1 MRRFILIL
9 LTIAFLLTMVSCDTG
24 SLPLLPGMPETEK
37 ETEKV
42 LELDTTYMY
51 ELVPLR
57 IPDESLENLK
67 LVRSSAIKEDGTKQI
82 SDISID
88 DTHIQINYYMKYDG
102 KHKSYTAY
110 FDWEGNCV
118 QIVESPPIPRST
130 KYDDGYRYV
139 FVDYILPDGTLIGV
153 DCRTE
158 ANEFNLFHYTADGE
172 FLHDLYVEYTEEFF
186 SGTSF
191 AVREDRYAFCAYNHL
206 YIIDTDFNL
215 LHSCIPDVEVHYLF
229 FREDGTVCVQ
239 DWDGIL
245 WDIDPDTGVTTPMS
259 GTTKI
264 NYSQKLPLEFYRQ
277 EGTYYSVE
285 EDGIFYKP
293 IGSKDEAEKVLL
305 LDWLSSG
312 VVCKDTEVLAIPDD
326 EHMLIL
332 SKNNMDGVA
341 EYAVLRKVPQGT
353 TVAKEKV
360 ILRTYGL
367 PLILE
372 RAAAQ
377 FNRTNSDYH
386 IEVQDSY
393 PHYTED
399 RRKIYEDYEERI
411 STDLFG
417 TMAAGNIPDLFMPN
431 VYTGMLLLNLEKQGY
446 LADLSSLT
454 HRLTGSARG
463 AVTHGD
469 SCIQIPYVLTY
480 NTIATTVTDQ
490 PLTAE
495 LLTEYAAG
503 LEKGQYLFSEPIFLQ
518 KSLITAIQ
526 STFVDKA
533 SGTCSFET
541 PLFTDYL
548 EVLGSLESLTNV
560 KLGGIDPNT
569 VELAMTLDTLPRT
582 LKNGELP
589 FLFVPI
595 RNLRFMHL
603 LRILYDGNDYSFC
616 GFPDT
621 KLVVESLN
629 SLAVLKDGNCTEGA
643 MAFLEFLLSTEVQSS
658 EIIGSLGVPVTSDA
672 VRTWLDNDWYFTYYL
687 GDNYYYIQDNGK
699 MLGMLTGTKLEYV
712 FRQKEPDSPE
722 YELKMEI
729 QYTEAEKAA
738 ILSLLETESVSHH
751 ADPTLVNIINEEV
764 YTYLSS
770 DRSAEDTA
778 HILQSRVSTYL
789 AE

>member
-1 MRRFILIL
+1 MKCCLLLIL
-9 LTIAFLLTMVSCDTG
+9 SIVLFFHTTSCDG
-24 SLPLLPGMPETEK
+24 NNVPEVHISVNEPYKYIT
-37 ETEKV
+37 
-42 LELDTTYMY
+42 LDTTYMY
-51 ELVPLR
+51 ELVLLR
-57 IPDESLENLK
+57 IPEEYQNPIVYDMSFDN
-67 LVRSSAIKEDGTKQI
+67 A
-82 SDISID
+82 SIQL
-88 DTHIQINYYMKYDG
+88 THYIIDKDNKAVHYV
-102 KHKSYTAY
+102 SF
-110 FDWEGNCV
+110 FDWDGNHTKT
-118 QIVESPPIPRST
+118 IKLTEAPYST
-130 KYDDGYRYV
+130 KYDDLDRYMSMYYV
-139 FVDYILPDGTLIGV
+139 HPDGTFIGIDTRQENNELNLIQ
-153 DCRTE
+153 
-158 ANEFNLFHYTADGE
+158 YTADGE
-172 FLHDLYVEYTEEFF
+172 FIHDLYVTYDQWEY
-186 SGTSF
+186 SPALWVVS
-191 AVREDRYAFCAYNHL
+191 DDMYAYYMANHL

-215 LHSCIPDVEVHYLF
+215 LYSCVPDIVLNAIF
-229 FREDGTVCVQ
+229 FREDGSVCVQ

-245 WDIDPDTGVTTPMS
+245 RNIDPDTGVTSPLS

-264 NYSQKLPLEFYRQ
+264 NHSQNLPLEYYRQ
-277 EGTYYSVE
+277 EDTYYSVE
-285 EDGIFYKP
+285 ENGIYYKP
-293 IGSKDEAEKVLL
+293 FGSKDETEKVLL
-305 LDWLSSG
+305 LDWLASG
-312 VVCKDTEVLAIPDD
+312 VVSEDTEILAIPDD
-326 EHMLIL
+326 EHMLTL

-341 EYAVLRKVPQGT
+341 EYAVLRKVPEGT

-367 PLILE
+367 PLVLQ
-372 RAAAQ
+372 RAVAQ

-411 STDLFG
+411 SADLFG
-417 TMAAGNIPDLFMPN
+417 TMAAGNVPDLFMPN

-454 HRLTGSARG
+454 GRLTGSARG
-463 AVTHGD
+463 AVTHGE

-490 PLTAE
+490 YLTAE

-503 LEKGQYLFSEPIFLQ
+503 LEKGQYLFSEPDFLQ

-560 KLGGIDPNT
+560 KLGGIDPHSA
-569 VELAMTLDTLPRT
+569 ELAMTLDTLPET
-582 LKNGELP
+582 LASGELP

-603 LRILYDGNDYSFC
+603 LRILFDGRGYTFC

-621 KLVVESLN
+621 ELVVESLS

-658 EIIGSLGVPVTSDA
+658 EIIGSLGVPVTSEA

-687 GDNYYYIQDNGK
+687 SENYYYIQDNGI
-699 MLGMLTGTKLEYV
+699 MLEMLMGTQLAYST
-712 FRQKEPDSPE
+712 RQKEAEYPE
-722 YELKMEI
+722 NAKYMEI

-738 ILSLLETESVSHH
+738 ILALLETESVSHH

-764 YTYLSS
+764 YTYLSG

>member
-1 MRRFILIL
+1 MTDI
-9 LTIAFLLTMVSCDTG
+9 
-24 SLPLLPGMPETEK
+24 
-37 ETEKV
+37 
-42 LELDTTYMY
+42 EL
-51 ELVPLR
+51 
-57 IPDESLENLK
+57 N
-67 LVRSSAIKEDGTKQI
+67 AI
-82 SDISID
+82 
-88 DTHIQINYYMKYDG
+88 
-102 KHKSYTAY
+102 
-110 FDWEGNCV
+110 
-118 QIVESPPIPRST
+118 
-130 KYDDGYRYV
+130 
-139 FVDYILPDGTLIGV
+139 
-153 DCRTE
+153 
-158 ANEFNLFHYTADGE
+158 
-172 FLHDLYVEYTEEFF
+172 
-186 SGTSF
+186 
-191 AVREDRYAFCAYNHL
+191 
-206 YIIDTDFNL
+206 
-215 LHSCIPDVEVHYLF
+215 F

-285 EDGIFYKP
+285 EDGIYYKP

-305 LDWLSSG
+305 LDWLTSG
-312 VVCKDTEVLAIPDD
+312 VICKDTEILAVRDD
-326 EHMLIL
+326 EHMLTL

-341 EYAVLRKVPQGT
+341 EYAVLRKVPEGT

-360 ILRTYGL
+360 ILRTYGI

-372 RAAAQ
+372 RAVAQ

-411 STDLFG
+411 SADLFG

-454 HRLTGSARG
+454 GRLTGSARG
-463 AVTHGD
+463 TVTHG
-469 SCIQIPYVLTY
+469 STCIQIPYVLTY

-490 PLTAE
+490 YLTAE

-503 LEKGQYLFSEPIFLQ
+503 LEKGQYLFSEPDFLQ

-533 SGTCSFET
+533 SASCSFET

-548 EVLGSLESLTNV
+548 KVLGSLESLTNV
-560 KLGGIDPNT
+560 KLGGIDPHSA
-569 VELAMTLDTLPRT
+569 ELAMTLDTLPET
-582 LKNGELP
+582 LASGELP

-603 LRILYDGNDYSFC
+603 LRILFDGRGYTFC

-621 KLVVESLN
+621 ELVVESLS

-687 GDNYYYIQDNGK
+687 RENYYYIQDNGI
-699 MLGMLTGTKLEYV
+699 MLEMLMGTQLAYST
-712 FRQKEPDSPE
+712 RQKEAEYPE
-722 YELKMEI
+722 NAKYMEI
-729 QYTEAEKAA
+729 QYTESEKAA

-764 YTYLSS
+764 YTYLSG

>member
-1 MRRFILIL
+1 MRRFLPVL

-24 SLPLLPGMPETEK
+24 SLPLLPGMPETVK

-57 IPDESLENLK
+57 IPDETLENLK

-82 SDISID
+82 SYIYTD
-88 DTHIQINYYMKYDG
+88 DTHIQIKYHIKNNDG
-102 KHKSYTAY
+102 KNKAYVAY
-110 FDWEGNCV
+110 FDWEGNY
-118 QIVESPPIPRST
+118 IRTIESPTIPRST
-130 KYDDGYRYV
+130 KYDDGIRYM
-139 FVDYILPDGTLIGV
+139 FADYSLPDGTFIGV

-158 ANEFNLFHYTADGE
+158 EEEFNLFHYTADGE
-172 FLHDLYVEYTEEFF
+172 FLHDLYMEFERQNTLHF
-186 SGTSF
+186 WTVG
-191 AVREDRYAFCAYNHL
+191 EDRNAFFGYGHL
-206 YIIDTDFNL
+206 YIFDNNYNL
-215 LHSCIPDVEVHYLF
+215 LHSCVPDVELNAIF
-229 FREDGTVCVQ
+229 FREDGSICVQ

-245 WDIDPDTGVTTPMS
+245 RDIDPDTGITTPLS

-264 NYSQKLPLEFYRQ
+264 NHSQNLPLEYYRQ
-277 EGTYYSVE
+277 EDTYYSVE
-285 EDGIFYKP
+285 EDGIYYKP
-293 IGSKDEAEKVLL
+293 IGSKDETEKVLL
-305 LDWLSSG
+305 LDWLASG
-312 VVCKDTEVLAIPDD
+312 VVSEDTEILAIPDD

-332 SKNNMDGVA
+332 SQNNMDGVA
-341 EYAVLRKVPQGT
+341 EYAVLRKVPEGT

-367 PLILE
+367 PLVLQ

-377 FNRTNSDYH
+377 FNRTSDDYL
-386 IEVQDSY
+386 IEIQDSY

-411 STDLFG
+411 SADLFG

-463 AVTHGD
+463 AVTHGE

-582 LKNGELP
+582 LKNGELS
-589 FLFVPI
+589 FLFVPV

-764 YTYLSS
+764 YTYLSG